1 MVPIPGPSAAPP
13 TATAAYQGEEGKRPR
28 KGWRKRMPQVDEQ
41 GRPVFEYGF
50 TVTTDLWQIEKI
62 GRAVMWLQE
71 QGRLKRAPPL
81 QPPA

>member
-1 MVPIPGPSAAPP
+1 MVPIPGAAAAP
-13 TATAAYQGEEGKRPR
+13 TQATEVNHGDEAKRPR
-28 KGWRKRMPQVDEQ
+28 KGWQKRMPQVDEQ

-50 TVTTDLWQIEKI
+50 TVTTDLWQIKKI

-71 QGRLKRAPPL
+71 QGRLKRVPPL